1 MKASNTPG
9 YSREQGSGSYAVLV
23 LRHRDR
29 HGRRSVEPLRLD
41 WAELISQANNSI
53 LRSVIRRAPELEKQI
68 RAISYELFDLPNL
81 TEPKAGSPA
90 LAIATGVEAG
100 IKVVIFRRPIEI
112 RASSSKARVSL
123 IRFSIA
129 QALAELLNV
138 DIEIFN
144 EN

>member
-1 MKASNTPG
+1 MVWNRPG
-9 YSREQGSGSYAVLV
+9 CPHEEGSGSYAVLV

-29 HGRRSVEPLRLD
+29 HERRSAQPLKLD

-53 LRSVIRRAPELEKQI
+53 LRSVIKRAPELEAQI

-81 TEPKAGSPA
+81 DQQAETSPA
-90 LAIATGVEAG
+90 LAAATKQSAQ
-100 IKVVIFRRPIEI
+100 IKVSIFRRPIEV
-112 RASSSKARVSL
+112 RASSNKARVSL

-129 QALAELLNV
+129 QALAELLSV
-138 DIEIFN
+138 DIEVFN